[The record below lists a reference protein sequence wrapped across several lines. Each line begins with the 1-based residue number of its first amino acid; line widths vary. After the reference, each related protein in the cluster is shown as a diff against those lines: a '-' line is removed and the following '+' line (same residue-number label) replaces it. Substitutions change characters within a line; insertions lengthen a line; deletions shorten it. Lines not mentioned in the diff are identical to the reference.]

1 MFILAERLKGHC
13 MRISTSCG
21 SRGVPLQTLT
31 INYFRGKRLQGD
43 IHKLFAE
50 VVRMLQELNYSLDI
64 QYIDGTKIEAAANKY
79 TFVWRGSV
87 EKNKVKLEEKLK
99 P

>member
-1 MFILAERLKGHC
+1 M
-13 MRISTSCG
+13 
-21 SRGVPLQTLT
+21 
-31 INYFRGKRLQGD
+31 N
-43 IHKLFAE
+43 
-50 VVRMLQELNYSLDI
+50 LDI

-99 P
+99 SVIQDIEAQTHEDDMEIVRDELPQAIDSKLVKEKLSQLNARLKESDKNKKTAE